1 MLPTESLK
9 ALFLAVIAE
18 DGKLRE
24 SGPTSPP
31 CFHGDKVILQ
41 FLLLAEGLPCS
52 HVHLLWGLLL
62 PH

>member
-9 ALFLAVIAE
+9 AFFLALIAE

-24 SGPTSPP
+24 SVPTGPP
-31 CFHGDKVILQ
+31 CFHGDKVMLW
-41 FLLLAEGLPCS
+41 FLLLAEGPPCF
-52 HVHLLWGLLL
+52 HVHLSWGLLL